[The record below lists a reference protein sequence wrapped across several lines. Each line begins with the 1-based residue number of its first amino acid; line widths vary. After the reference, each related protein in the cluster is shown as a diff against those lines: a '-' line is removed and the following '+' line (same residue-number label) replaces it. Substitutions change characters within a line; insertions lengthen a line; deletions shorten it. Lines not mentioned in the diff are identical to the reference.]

1 MTQTIKHRVV
11 VPVAPE
17 RAFDAFVRELRE
29 WWPQEYTWAGDALE
43 TIAIEPHD
51 GGRCFEIGPHDFHC
65 DWGRVVA
72 WEPPHRLA
80 FTWQISP
87 RREPV
92 PDPAQASEIEV
103 RVQPDGDSGTAVELE
118 HRGIERHGDG
128 AEDYGAA
135 MGSEMGWPYIL
146 GRFTD
151 YLGATPRA

>member
-1 MTQTIKHRVV
+1 MTIEHVV
-11 VPVAPE
+11 DIPAPPE
-17 RAFDAFVRELRE
+17 RAFDAFVRELHE

-51 GGRCFEIGPHDFHC
+51 GGRCFERGPHGFHC

-72 WEPPHRLA
+72 WEPPRRFA

-92 PDPAQASEIEV
+92 PDPARASEVEV
-103 RVQPDGDSGTAVELE
+103 RVQPNGDSGARVELE
-118 HRGIERHGDG
+118 HRGFERHGEG
-128 AEDYGAA
+128 GEEYAAA

-146 GRFTD
+146 GR
-151 YLGATPRA
+151 YAAHLGATRRA